1 MPRLG
6 VDPDYRFGDDLSLS
20 SGLRSRSRSP
30 LTYVG
35 YTSKEEQEWQDHQL
49 ALRLQEEADR
59 ERQAVVEDTLDP
71 EQIEAILGTSFDL
84 PSRRN
89 EPDSSDDVIIL
100 SETSSPSS
108 LTRSNTPAQPALS
121 RADREMYDGELTLL
135 SEGENTEEDDSEDDD
150 SPGEDVEESESD
162 DNQVEEQSDDSE
174 VEEMDDSEDDDDE
187 APNNDEDQESE
198 SSDSDS
204 SDSDDEHDRL
214 GLFRRILVQ
223 RNLDSLDSDDDEDR
237 LSPELLSQILREKNG
252 FKDRFEII
260 HVYAGISVLR
270 CRICYYLNHEDG
282 PLPLRLGLR
291 RSLGPIV
298 GDVSIAELEQIF
310 EFRQRA
316 LPEVESQ
323 DSDEEEEEPDDT
335 VIRSGDYGRCTI
347 CFEEVPYDPVGCIYC
362 QQLIGCRR
370 CVNRWYK
377 AANRTDVDFMG
388 GHPPSNHKQC
398 PLCRHEWAEQV
409 EVTSIFLLKDD

>member
-237 LSPELLSQILREKNG
+237 LSPELLSQILRES
-252 FKDRFEII
+252 EL
-260 HVYAGISVLR
+260 YLAGPLRCSVSVL
-270 CRICYYLNHEDG
+270 D
-282 PLPLRLGLR
+282 
-291 RSLGPIV
+291 SLEI
-298 GDVSIAELEQIF
+298 LF
-310 EFRQRA
+310 
-316 LPEVESQ
+316 
-323 DSDEEEEEPDDT
+323 
-335 VIRSGDYGRCTI
+335 C
-347 CFEEVPYDPVGCIYC
+347 
-362 QQLIGCRR
+362 
-370 CVNRWYK
+370 
-377 AANRTDVDFMG
+377 
-388 GHPPSNHKQC
+388 
-398 PLCRHEWAEQV
+398 
-409 EVTSIFLLKDD
+409 

>member
-237 LSPELLSQILREKNG
+237 LSPELLSQILRETTYINTRKS
-252 FKDRFEII
+252 DES
-260 HVYAGISVLR
+260 SVL
-270 CRICYYLNHEDG
+270 EG
-282 PLPLRLGLR
+282 
-291 RSLGPIV
+291 
-298 GDVSIAELEQIF
+298 
-310 EFRQRA
+310 
-316 LPEVESQ
+316 
-323 DSDEEEEEPDDT
+323 
-335 VIRSGDYGRCTI
+335 
-347 CFEEVPYDPVGCIYC
+347 
-362 QQLIGCRR
+362 
-370 CVNRWYK
+370 
-377 AANRTDVDFMG
+377 
-388 GHPPSNHKQC
+388 
-398 PLCRHEWAEQV
+398 V
-409 EVTSIFLLKDD
+409 EVTKPWSWEAERSKLCWLPATAATLANESRLVNGSTPQFGSADCYGPRPRKRV

>member
-30 LTYVG
+30 HTYVG

-89 EPDSSDDVIIL
+89 EPDSSDDVVIL
-100 SETSSPSS
+100 SESSTPSS
-108 LTRSNTPAQPALS
+108 LTRSSSPARPALS
-121 RADREMYDGELTLL
+121 RAEREMYEDELTLL
-135 SEGENTEEDDSEDDD
+135 SEGGNTEDDDSEDDN
-150 SPGEDVEESESD
+150 SNEEDIEESESD
-162 DNQVEEQSDDSE
+162 DNHVEEQSDDSE
-174 VEEMDDSEDDDDE
+174 EEAMDDSEDDDDDDE
-187 APNNDEDQESE
+187 EPNNDEDQESE
-198 SSDSDS
+198 STESDS
-204 SDSDDEHDRL
+204 SDSDDDEHNTI
-214 GLFRRILVQ
+214 GLFRNILMQ
-223 RNLDSLDSDDDEDR
+223 RNLDALDSDDDDR
-237 LSPELLSQILREKNG
+237 LSPELLSHILRE
-252 FKDRFEII
+252 
-260 HVYAGISVLR
+260 
-270 CRICYYLNHEDG
+270 
-282 PLPLRLGLR
+282 
-291 RSLGPIV
+291 SLGPIG
-298 GDVSIAELEQIF
+298 GDLSLTELEQVF
-310 EFRQRA
+310 QLRQRT
-316 LPEVESQ
+316 LDGIESQ
-323 DSDEEEEEPDDT
+323 DSDEEEDEPDDT

-377 AANRTDVDFMG
+377 AANRTDVDFLG

-398 PLCRHEWAEQV
+398 PLCRHEWADQV